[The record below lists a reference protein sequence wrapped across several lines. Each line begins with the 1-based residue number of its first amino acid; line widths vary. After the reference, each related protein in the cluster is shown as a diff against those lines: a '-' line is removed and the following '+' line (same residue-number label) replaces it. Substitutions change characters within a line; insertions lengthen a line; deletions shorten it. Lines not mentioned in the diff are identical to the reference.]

1 MHFNLQYFQLPMG
14 LSGCNDVTPY
24 KSREICIL
32 IDNINDPE
40 ITKAICI
47 ISLQRNRANNHI
59 LDSSS
64 YYEVFIKYSK
74 RIHH

>member
-24 KSREICIL
+24 KSRKICIL

-47 ISLQRNRANNHI
+47 ISL
-59 LDSSS
+59 
-64 YYEVFIKYSK
+64 
-74 RIHH
+74 